1 MIEYDIIKK
10 KEGGYMTNASAD
22 KQGNSMKRPLR
33 LRLKYMFS
41 GYKTQNLFT
50 SVCKKAPIYLL
61 ALLLISAVI
70 YAFLH
75 PIDKIKLRFF
85 FTRNCTIEVV
95 SKITPHNS
103 NITYPYEGNS
113 KVLIDGDWI
122 EANGKYYN
130 LVDGE
135 VYRYYK
141 DMYGKW
147 QKESYEISTSTS
159 SKLLDKKNYV
169 RDKKNPFVWKLK
181 EEAYEE
187 TFSLRNIRIK
197 RFAGCIAITGETD
210 GNGYDAEIILYFRG
224 FGITDIELP
233 WEE

>member
-1 MIEYDIIKK
+1 MNNESTDKK
-10 KEGGYMTNASAD
+10 RKESKTPLG
-22 KQGNSMKRPLR
+22 LR
-33 LRLKYMFS
+33 LRYMFS
-41 GYKTQNLFT
+41 GYKKQLFL
-50 SVCKKAPIYLL
+50 SSLRKKAPIYILSI
-61 ALLLISAVI
+61 LIILTVVYI
-70 YAFLH
+70 LLH
-75 PIDKIKLRFF
+75 PLDKLKLRYFLS
-85 FTRNCTIEVV
+85 RNCTIEVV
-95 SKITPHNS
+95 SKTTPHNS
-103 NITYPYEGNS
+103 NSTYPYESNS

-130 LVDGE
+130 LVDGK

-147 QKESYEISTSTS
+147 QKESYEIDTSMS

-187 TFSLRNIRIK
+187 TFTLSNIRIE
-197 RFAGCIAITGETD
+197 RFAGCIAIIGETD
-210 GNGYDAEIILYFRG
+210 GNGYDSEIILYFRA

>member
-1 MIEYDIIKK
+1 MN
-10 KEGGYMTNASAD
+10 NASTD
-22 KQGNSMKRPLR
+22 NKRKSLKIPLK

-41 GYKTQNLFT
+41 GYKTQNFLA
-50 SVCKKAPIYLL
+50 SVRRKAPIYILSI
-61 ALLLISAVI
+61 LLILAI
-70 YAFLH
+70 AYILLH
-75 PIDKIKLRFF
+75 PLDKIKLRYFF
-85 FTRNCTIEVV
+85 SRNCTIEVV
-95 SKITPHNS
+95 SKATLHNS
-103 NITYPYEGNS
+103 NSAYPYEGNS

-130 LVDGE
+130 LVDDE

-147 QKESYEISTSTS
+147 QKEPYEINSSMS
-159 SKLLDKKNYV
+159 SKLLDKNNYV

-187 TFSLRNIRIK
+187 TFTLRNIRIE
-197 RFAGCIAITGETD
+197 RFAGCIAIIGETD
-210 GNGYDAEIILYFRG
+210 GNGYDAEIIIYFRG
-224 FGITDIELP
+224 FGITNIELP

>member
-1 MIEYDIIKK
+1 MN
-10 KEGGYMTNASAD
+10 NASAD
-22 KQGNSMKRPLR
+22 KKGNSMKQPLR

-41 GYKTQNLFT
+41 GYKIQNFFT
-50 SVCKKAPIYLL
+50 SVRKKAPIYILSIIIFL
-61 ALLLISAVI
+61 AVVYIL
-70 YAFLH
+70 LH

-95 SKITPHNS
+95 SKTTPHNS
-103 NITYPYEGNS
+103 NITYPYEGSS

-130 LVDGE
+130 MVDGE

-147 QKESYEISTSTS
+147 QKESYEIDTSMS
-159 SKLLDKKNYV
+159 SKLLDKNNYV
-169 RDKKNPFVWKLK
+169 RDEKNPFIWKLK

-187 TFSLRNIRIK
+187 TFSLRNIRIE
-197 RFAGCIAITGETD
+197 RFAGCIAIIGETD

>member
-1 MIEYDIIKK
+1 MN
-10 KEGGYMTNASAD
+10 NASAD
-22 KQGNSMKRPLR
+22 KKENTPKLPLR

-41 GYKTQNLFT
+41 GYKTQIFIA
-50 SVCKKAPIYLL
+50 SVRKKAPIYLL
-61 ALLLISAVI
+61 AILIILAVI

-95 SKITPHNS
+95 SKFTPHNS

-113 KVLIDGDWI
+113 KVRIDGDWI

-147 QKESYEISTSTS
+147 QKESYEISTSMS

-187 TFSLRNIRIK
+187 TFTLRNIRIE
-197 RFAGCIAITGETD
+197 RFAGYIAIIGEID
-210 GNGYDAEIILYFRG
+210 GNGYDAETILYFRG